1 MDGALAATPSDEHY
15 GPAPDRLP
23 FERGTDGPRVI
34 VVGIDG
40 SPTSMRAAAYACGL
54 ARRQRCQ
61 LVVIYVTS
69 PASWTAAVSG
79 VGVLADA
86 RERAFD
92 ELNADLRDEVRRTA
106 QEYCVPTTFLTR
118 RGDPYTELRGMSDE
132 MKADLVV
139 VGLSTQAGH
148 RFVGSIATRLARL
161 GRWPVVIVP

>member
-1 MDGALAATPSDEHY
+1 MDGISAATPSDERY

-69 PASWTAAVSG
+69 PAYWTATVSG
-79 VGVLADA
+79 VVADA
-86 RERAFD
+86 QEKTFH

-106 QEYCVPTTFLTR
+106 EEHCVPTTFMTR
-118 RGDPYTELRGMSDE
+118 RGDPYTELRGMSDR